1 MAILFDGRLSSGTF
15 APYNRVD
22 IAPGSSDVPP
32 IHAGREGYYERVL
45 DPIGG
50 ARYVAKLTAYS
61 GAPGRCEMR
70 PSVEDPPG
78 PGPDYGTRWFYFETL
93 FLDWPI
99 DRSSSVTAS
108 ISSKLGDARDM
119 IAQLH
124 DTADVGDTTHQPPF
138 MLAVEGERI
147 YFYTSYDT
155 SATTVSAAPNLR
167 VLQSFPLD
175 RGRWIKW
182 ALHIKYTINN
192 DGFMHLYKDRRKV
205 YSVTATPTA
214 YNDTVGPFFKSG
226 IYKFFGTNSP
236 ESRTIYHSGIVV
248 GDADSS
254 YLEVAGE
261 DALDTTSARSGI

>member
-1 MAILFDGRLSSGTF
+1 MAILFDGLLNNVAF
-15 APYNRVD
+15 DVYNRID

-32 IHAGREGYYERVL
+32 LAEGRPGYYERVL

-70 PSVEDPPG
+70 PSVEDPAG

-99 DRSSSVTAS
+99 DRSNSVTAS

-138 MLAVEGERI
+138 MLAIEGERI
-147 YFYTSYDT
+147 YFYTTYDT
-155 SATTVSAAPNLR
+155 ATPTVATAPNFR
-167 VLQSFPLD
+167 IMQWFPLE
-175 RGRWIKW
+175 RTKWVKW
-182 ALHIKYTINN
+182 ALHIKYTING

-205 YSVTATPTA
+205 YSVTGTPTA

-226 IYKFFGTNSP
+226 IYKFFGANSP
-236 ESRTIYHSGIVV
+236 ASRTLYHTGIVV
-248 GDADSS
+248 GDENSS
-254 YLEVAGE
+254 YLEVSGE
-261 DALDTTSARSGI
+261 SALDTASIRSAV